1 MGKGLLVKG
10 VVVTALLAL
19 AMHYYLDERVPPL
32 PEQWKVKV
40 IDAAIRTCKH
50 VVSQFGSQ

>member
-19 AMHYYLDERVPPL
+19 AMHYLDERVPPL

>member
-40 IDAAIRTCKH
+40 IDAAFRTCKH